1 VKEQIEAM
9 LAKAEIEESTLHVEV
24 ESLRSRLFAA
34 EQEFLRAQ
42 KGHDKAK
49 LVARRLREA
58 LDAMEGEA

>member
-9 LAKAEIEESTLHVEV
+9 LVDAEKAESTLHVELEAV
-24 ESLRSRLFAA
+24 RSRLMAA
-34 EQEFLRAQ
+34 DAEFIKVQ
-42 KGHDKAK
+42 GKHEKAK